1 MNKNYLH
8 INKSD
13 DITTANRLMKFHK
26 ISQIPQIDNKN
37 PDIFLAVIYK
47 TKLK

>member
-13 DITTANRLMKFHK
+13 DISANRLMKFHK
-26 ISQIPQIDNKN
+26 ISQIPQIDNKE
-37 PDIFLAVIYK
+37 IY
-47 TKLK
+47 